1 MAGSLDKGASAE
13 KRAKTHHDPIFLDTT
28 AAAHLLAGI
37 RQHLQKA
44 VSLSRAEEEQ
54 RKLTNELLRK
64 TRLEA
69 AADAERS
76 NENIGRAISISSAA
90 HAELQKIL
98 PSWLLRES
106 SESEAE
112 EEEEDSRFKEME
124 AEIRELKQFVP
135 CSLQLLAER
144 AIVLRFTKKSLLA
157 VWHTRP
163 NSKARS

>member
-1 MAGSLDKGASAE
+1 MLPLPQLPQFLPGCSQVVVGPGCDANTYIHCCKASRTIKCTFLGKCRRGARLSAG
-13 KRAKTHHDPIFLDTT
+13 
-28 AAAHLLAGI
+28 
-37 RQHLQKA
+37 
-44 VSLSRAEEEQ
+44 
-54 RKLTNELLRK
+54 
-64 TRLEA
+64 
-69 AADAERS
+69 
-76 NENIGRAISISSAA
+76 
-90 HAELQKIL
+90 
-98 PSWLLRES
+98 WLLRES